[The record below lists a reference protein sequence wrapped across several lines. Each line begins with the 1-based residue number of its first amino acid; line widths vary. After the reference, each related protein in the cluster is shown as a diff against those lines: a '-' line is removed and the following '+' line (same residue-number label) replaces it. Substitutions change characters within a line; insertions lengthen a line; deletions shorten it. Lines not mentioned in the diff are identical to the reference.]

1 MSLTRS
7 ALVVLAGIGLVILF
21 AGALPAAE
29 QGAPLP
35 ARGEADEPSGVGAP
49 LLPGPP
55 AGRGPQG
62 AGGPRRYRQG
72 PPNAPVMGPGRM
84 PGPPGAVDRRGP
96 RGPLHPPGPPR
107 WPYNDWDVLQK
118 MDPQMYKLLRE
129 DYVLERQTREFAI
142 QYRRASAEQRAEIKK
157 QLGELVDKHF
167 EVRQE
172 RRRLEL
178 KRLEEELERLREA
191 IEARNDTRD
200 ELVRQ
205 RVAEILGDEGGL
217 EF

>member
-7 ALVVLAGIGLVILF
+7 ALVVLAGMGLVILL
-21 AGALPAAE
+21 AGTLPAE
-29 QGAPLP
+29 QGAPPP
-35 ARGEADEPSGVGAP
+35 AGEEIAEPPDVGAP
-49 LLPGPP
+49 LPPGPP
-55 AGRGPQG
+55 AGRGPQR

-72 PPNAPVMGPGRM
+72 LPNGPAIGPGHM
-84 PGPPGAVDRRGP
+84 PGPPGAMDRRGP

-107 WPYNDWDVLQK
+107 WPYNNWDVLQK
-118 MDPQMYKLLRE
+118 SDPEMYKLLRD
-129 DYVLERQTREFAI
+129 DYEMERQTRELAI
-142 QYRRASAEQRAEIKK
+142 QYRRASAEQRAEIKQ

-167 EVRQE
+167 EVRQQ

-191 IEARNDTRD
+191 IEARNEARD
-200 ELVRQ
+200 DLVRQ
-205 RVAEILGDEGGL
+205 RVAEILGDQGGL

>member
-7 ALVVLAGIGLVILF
+7 ALTALAAIGLVILF
-21 AGALPAAE
+21 DGTPLAGAEPPAPTGDVDE
-29 QGAPLP
+29 PSESGAPVPPGPLP
-35 ARGEADEPSGVGAP
+35 ARG
-49 LLPGPP
+49 
-55 AGRGPQG
+55 PQR

-84 PGPPGAVDRRGP
+84 PGPPGAMDRRGP

-107 WPYNDWDVLQK
+107 WPYSNWDVLQK
-118 MDPQMYKLLRE
+118 RDPQMYKLLRE
-129 DYVLERQTREFAI
+129 DYELERQARELAI
-142 QYRRASAEQRAEIKK
+142 QYRRASGEQRAEIKE

-167 EVRQE
+167 EVRQQ

-191 IEARNDTRD
+191 IEARNEARD
-200 ELVRQ
+200 DLVRQ
-205 RVAEILGDEGGL
+205 RVAEILGDQGGL